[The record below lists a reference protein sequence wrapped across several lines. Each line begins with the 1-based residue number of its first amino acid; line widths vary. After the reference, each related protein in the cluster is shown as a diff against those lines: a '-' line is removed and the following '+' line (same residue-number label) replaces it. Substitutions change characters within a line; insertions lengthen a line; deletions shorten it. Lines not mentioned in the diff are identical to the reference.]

1 MTYKSIFKGRL
12 EFGNARS
19 YDKVLKMYQHRV
31 ENYYKSDVLLVEEE
45 IFDGNSYSLSVP
57 RFITQGSKK
66 SWKNTMSLVE
76 YVAQFAVSGNFGG
89 WMTEEGKILH
99 HGIVEPKSERQAVQA
114 FLRGRELSES
124 KGKEEEAVEALTQ
137 AIEKHEGHAQAYER
151 RGHVNFMLKNYE
163 DAHYDFSKSI
173 DLSNTHPEAY
183 YGRAMVK
190 LAINKKDLKG
200 AVADLEQT
208 IKTSIPLQSIYWTAR
223 RKKGGYLVQLGEF
236 EEAAKDFKF
245 FSNRKFKP
253 DNPEFNWRRSVLFQY
268 GKTLLKL
275 EKYLEAAAAFEAS
288 SSLQEGN
295 DKIPNC
301 DKLYYRAV
309 ALHKAGKRGYRKNFQ
324 EAAENGSKDATKYLA
339 DLKIK
344 K

>member
-1 MTYKSIFKGRL
+1 MTHYKSIFKGRL

-45 IFDGNSYSLSVP
+45 IFDEKSYSLSVP

-89 WMTEEGKILH
+89 WMTEEGKVLH

-114 FLRGRELSES
+114 FLKGRELIEA
-124 KGKEEEAVEALTQ
+124 KGKEKEAVEAFTE
-137 AIEKHEGHAQAYER
+137 AIQIHEGHAQAYER

-173 DLSNTHPEAY
+173 DLSKTHPEAY

-190 LAINKKDLKG
+190 LAIDKKDFKG
-200 AVADLEQT
+200 AIADLSEA
-208 IKTSIPLQSIYWTAR
+208 IKTSIPLQSIYFTAR
-223 RKKGGYLVQLGEF
+223 RKRGMYLVEIGEL

-253 DNPEFNWRRSVLFQY
+253 SNPNFNWRRSVLFHY
-268 GKTLLKL
+268 GKTLLALGKL
-275 EKYLEAAAAFEAS
+275 EEATAAFEAS
-288 SSLQEGN
+288 MNLQEGN
-295 DKIPNC
+295 DNIPNC
-301 DKLYYRAV
+301 DKLYFRAV
-309 ALHKAGKRGYRKNFQ
+309 SLHKAGKRGYRKNFE
-324 EAAENGSKDATKYLA
+324 EAASHGSKDATKYLA
-339 DLKIK
+339 DLKK
-344 K
+344 

>member
-31 ENYYKSDVLLVEEE
+31 ENYYKSDVLLIEEE
-45 IFDGNSYSLSVP
+45 IFDENSYSLSVP

-76 YVAQFAVSGNFGG
+76 YVAQFAVSGNLCG

-114 FLRGRELSES
+114 FLKGRELSES
-124 KGKEEEAVEALTQ
+124 KGKEIEAVEELTR

-151 RGHVNFMLKNYE
+151 RGHVNFMLKNYK

-190 LAINKKDLKG
+190 LAIDKTDLKG
-200 AVADLEQT
+200 AVEDLGQT
-208 IKTSIPLQSIYWTAR
+208 IKTSIPLQPIYWTAR
-223 RKKGGYLVQLGEF
+223 RKRGAYLVELGEL

-253 DNPEFNWRRSVLFQY
+253 DNPNFNWRRSVLFQY
-268 GKTLLKL
+268 GKTLLALGKL
-275 EKYLEAAAAFEAS
+275 PEATAAFEAS
-288 SSLQEGN
+288 LNLQEGN
-295 DKIPNC
+295 DNIPDC

-309 ALHKAGKRGYRKNFQ
+309 SLHKAGKRGYRKNFQ
-324 EAAENGSKDATKYLA
+324 EAAEKGSKEATQYLL
-339 DLKIK
+339 DLKK
-344 K
+344 